1 MSSFN
6 NNVPP
11 SREDFAYDSIKE
23 AILSGELLP
32 NQKISLSDLA
42 NKLGISI
49 IPVNS
54 AIGRLV
60 AEGLVRQDPHH
71 SPYVVEFSSSTVN
84 EILTIRYHL
93 EELALREAIPYIH
106 ENELIEIRKKID
118 EMIQARDNNAPHLYG
133 QINRAFHMKIY
144 SFGPYK
150 MLNDIIEDLWNKSEL
165 NRARSVFVLVPNMM
179 NYSLKDHIDLATLIE
194 QGKTQEAV
202 ELLKKHKNFSRV
214 KLLEEMEKIGI

>member
-1 MSSFN
+1 MSSLN

-54 AIGRLV
+54 AVGRLV

-71 SPYVVEFSSSTVN
+71 SPYVVEF
-84 EILTIRYHL
+84 
-93 EELALREAIPYIH
+93 
-106 ENELIEIRKKID
+106 
-118 EMIQARDNNAPHLYG
+118 
-133 QINRAFHMKIY
+133 
-144 SFGPYK
+144 
-150 MLNDIIEDLWNKSEL
+150 
-165 NRARSVFVLVPNMM
+165 
-179 NYSLKDHIDLATLIE
+179 
-194 QGKTQEAV
+194 
-202 ELLKKHKNFSRV
+202 
-214 KLLEEMEKIGI
+214 